1 MTPDEC
7 RAKYQKWLDDAMDS
21 YNQLNVGG
29 QVRVVVDQNG
39 ERVEYTAANRQSLWA
54 YILRLQNAINSQ
66 TLAARSSARH
76 HNPRGS
82 HSDDEEDE
90 KGGPG

>member
-54 YILRLQNAINSQ
+54 YILRLQNAINSADPCRAFFGPASQ
-66 TLAARSSARH
+66 PARFTFR
-76 HNPRGS
+76 
-82 HSDDEEDE
+82 
-90 KGGPG
+90 